1 LVTRDPDPGPGGLAA
16 RIHRQRAYRTVG
28 PSNGALPVTDTATA
42 KVLPLPLW
50 TGMDD
55 ELVDRVELAVAGR
68 AARG

>member
-1 LVTRDPDPGPGGLAA
+1 MVA
-16 RIHRQRAYRTVG
+16 
-28 PSNGALPVTDTATA
+28 PSNGALPVTDAATA